1 MSDPYAQE
9 NQKEKGAMLRKLKY
23 ACRAIKQMIYVG
35 NHKPTNQK
43 SNNMPSFNGYKKK
56 KNSERKTV

>member
-35 NHKPTNQK
+35 NHKPTN
-43 SNNMPSFNGYKKK
+43 
-56 KNSERKTV
+56 